1 MANTQS
7 GRIINIAPIQTF
19 RTQSGNEYLKREI
32 TLDATR
38 FDPYTGE
45 RDKFENF
52 PTFEFGGQLAKD
64 LDNFRPGQVV
74 TITFELSG
82 TKYQDKQ
89 TGETKYFT
97 RIRGYKIEPRQ
108 QSAPQSQQ
116 TAPQQQS
123 PQPQPQR
130 PAPQP
135 QPLYQM
141 PPQMQQAFQNWT
153 DPNDPPF

>member
-1 MANTQS
+1 MANIQS
-7 GRIINIAPIQTF
+7 GRIINIAPIQTI

-108 QSAPQSQQ
+108 QSSQPQQS
-116 TAPQQQS
+116 APQQQS
-123 PQPQPQR
+123 PQPQR

-135 QPLYQM
+135 QYQM
-141 PPQMQQAFQNWT
+141 PPQMQQAFQNWK

>member
-1 MANTQS
+1 MPNIQS
-7 GRIINIAPIQTF
+7 GRIINIAPIQTI

-45 RDKFENF
+45 RDKYENF

-108 QSAPQSQQ
+108 QSAPQPQQ
-116 TAPQQQS
+116 TAPQQ
-123 PQPQPQR
+123 R
-130 PAPQP
+130 PAPQQ
-135 QPLYQM
+135 QPKYQM

-153 DPNDPPF
+153 DPNDPNDPPF